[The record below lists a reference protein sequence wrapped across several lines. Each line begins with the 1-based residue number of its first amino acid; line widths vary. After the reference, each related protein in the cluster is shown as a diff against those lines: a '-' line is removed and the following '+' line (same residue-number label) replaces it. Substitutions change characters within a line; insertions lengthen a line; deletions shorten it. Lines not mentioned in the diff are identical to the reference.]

1 MDVYHAYYFQ
11 IQAQL
16 KFSNA
21 LNRDFVVWS
30 NNELVMQC
38 VKLDEPFCTIQLER
52 CKQFIKLAVLPEILG
67 KWYSREPSLVCTDGV
82 NDSGKEETWC
92 YCGMGEF
99 GERLNVRMTNV
110 ASSGFIW
117 TVYSTLSLLLHM
129 TKFTGNNRILLV
141 HQPNYTLST

>member
-110 ASSGFIW
+110 ASSGF
-117 TVYSTLSLLLHM
+117 TLDCLLY
-129 TKFTGNNRILLV
+129 TFTIVTHDKIYR
-141 HQPNYTLST
+141 